1 MGVLAGN
8 GQQHRD
14 SHRVQLVI
22 RVDLAGVRASAK
34 LIPGENW
41 RVSLLETQLADC
53 VIGSGSQSKR
63 S

>member
-22 RVDLAGVRASAK
+22 GVDLTGLRASAK
-34 LIPGENW
+34 LIPGEHR